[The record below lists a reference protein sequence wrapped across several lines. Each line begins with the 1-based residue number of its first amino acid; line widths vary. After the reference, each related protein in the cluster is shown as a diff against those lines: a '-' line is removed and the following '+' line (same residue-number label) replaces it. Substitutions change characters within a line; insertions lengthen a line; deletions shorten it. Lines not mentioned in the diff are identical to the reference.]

1 MAGHSKVEFEA
12 LSRLITDLSTC
23 ANGMRAAMRELKD
36 IGPKGSGHGELEE
49 ACDDFQDKW
58 GYGIK
63 LIADATG
70 GVTEKVA
77 KAGKEFQH
85 VEDLVRAKVGAVEVK
100 SPAGSGA
107 HR

>member
-1 MAGHSKVEFEA
+1 MAGHSKVEFAA

-23 ANGMRAAMRELKD
+23 ADGMRTAMHELKD
-36 IGPKGSGHGELEE
+36 IGPKGSGHDGLEE
-49 ACDDFQDKW
+49 ACDHFQDKW

-63 LIADATG
+63 LIAEATG

-100 SPAGSGA
+100 SPAENGA